1 MSGFMDSYFGPL
13 SREYCLYFY
22 LMSVFFFLMI
32 VLGAIGIVAAFI
44 NKPKKFDLML
54 VIHAVMLLFNA
65 ILAYYVNRLLN
76 TMCMNSTH

>member
-32 VLGAIGIVAAFI
+32 VLGAIGIVAEFI

-54 VIHAVMLLFNA
+54 FINAVMLLFNA